1 MFDIYTNLT
10 SNCIIKTTKIIRQ
23 TKNNTKLHDYLNIDR
38 ERVRRSTQRI
48 NLQSQTGRSVPNNGY
63 TAINIT
69 ISLQYFSSARLASS
83 TNINIL
89 HTINIF
95 SSSNNTEPK
104 YTESYSRPNRFAG
117 KQACPLQI
125 RRNHIGNGGPYR
137 TRAADVGNVMCD
149 ETEFSVTKD
158 QN

>member
-1 MFDIYTNLT
+1 M
-10 SNCIIKTTKIIRQ
+10 KTTKIIRQ
-23 TKNNTKLHDYLNIDR
+23 TRKQYKLHDYLNTGS
-38 ERVRRSTQRI
+38 ESVWRSTQRI
-48 NLQSQTGRSVPNNGY
+48 NLQSQTGRSVPNTGY
-63 TAINIT
+63 AAINIT

-83 TNINIL
+83 TNINIR

-95 SSSNNTEPK
+95 SSSNNTEQK

-117 KQACPLQI
+117 SQACPLQI

-137 TRAADVGNVMCD
+137 TRAADVGHVMCD
-149 ETEFSVTKD
+149 ETEFSVTED